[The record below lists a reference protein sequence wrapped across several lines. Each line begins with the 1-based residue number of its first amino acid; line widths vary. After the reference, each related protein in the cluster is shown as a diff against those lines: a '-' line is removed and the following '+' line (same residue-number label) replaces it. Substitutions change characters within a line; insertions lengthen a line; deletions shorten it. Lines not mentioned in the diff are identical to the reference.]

1 MEVVDHLTTWYNINI
16 SETEKKTRL
25 IETNERF
32 TASGCNKLGL
42 STLSEIENSA
52 AAVVKVDD
60 EQ

>member
-1 MEVVDHLTTWYNINI
+1 MEVVNHLTTWYNINI

-52 AAVVKVDD
+52 AVVKVDD